1 MISKGMSVICDTAKR
16 IIKRRIKDDTEK
28 RTKKLHVQAG
38 NHYKIMVITN
48 TTMAD
53 KKSQNLLSL

>member
-1 MISKGMSVICDTAKR
+1 MTLKGMSVICDTAKR
-16 IIKRRIKDDTEK
+16 IIKRRIKDDTGK

-38 NHYKIMVITN
+38 NQYKIVVITN
-48 TTMAD
+48 NTMAD